1 VRKLKL
7 KLGSNS
13 YEIIIG
19 RDLLQQMA
27 RLLDEAGLR
36 HEVVIITNPVV
47 EQHYGDSL
55 NQALLHEDFKFSTLL
70 VPDGEAQKTLAT
82 AEQLYGRLAD
92 LHVERTT
99 SILATGGGVIGD
111 LAGFVAATYMRG
123 LPLVQVPTTLL
134 AQVDSSVGG
143 KVAVDSGTI
152 KNKIGVFYQ
161 PRLVLTD
168 TATLQTLP
176 DVEFSNGLAEVIKYA
191 VIIDKLFF
199 AYLEE
204 NMEKLRARDE
214 SCLEDVVFRSVKI
227 KAGIVEKDEK
237 DTGLRNILNFG
248 HTVGHAIESA
258 SDFKIKHGEAVALG
272 MLTAG
277 KISLRMGLFSEG
289 EFNRMK
295 VLLQMAE
302 LSARLPEISIARVS
316 EAIAHDKKIHNGRI
330 RFVLP
335 KSIGEVF
342 ISDEVSL
349 ALIEEVLSTWNE

>member
-1 VRKLKL
+1 MRKLKL

-19 RDLLQQMA
+19 WDLLQQMA
-27 RLLDEAGLR
+27 RLLDVAGLR
-36 HEVVIITNPVV
+36 HDVVIITNPVV
-47 EQHYGDSL
+47 EQHYGNSL
-55 NQALLHEDFKFSTLL
+55 NQNLLQEGFKFSTLL
-70 VPDGEAQKTLAT
+70 VPDGEAQKTLKT
-82 AEQLYGRLAD
+82 AEQLYSRLAD

-176 DVEFSNGLAEVIKYA
+176 AAEFSNGLAEVIKYA
-191 VIIDKLFF
+191 VIVDKLFF

-204 NMEKLRARDE
+204 NMQRLRAKEE
-214 SCLEDVVFRSVKI
+214 SCLEEVIFRSVKI

-272 MLTAG
+272 MLAAG
-277 KISLRMGLFSEG
+277 KISLRMGLFNEG

-302 LSARLPEISIARVS
+302 LPARLPEIPLARVS

-335 KSIGEVF
+335 KSIGEAFV
-342 ISDEVSL
+342 SDEVSL
-349 ALIEEVLSTWNE
+349 VLIEEVLSTWHE